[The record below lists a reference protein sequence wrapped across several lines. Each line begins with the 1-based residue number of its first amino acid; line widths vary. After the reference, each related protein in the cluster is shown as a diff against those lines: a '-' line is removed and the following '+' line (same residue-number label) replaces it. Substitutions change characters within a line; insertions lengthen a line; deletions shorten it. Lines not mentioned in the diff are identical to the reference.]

1 MKRMAYGKIYIS
13 WNCRQWYINSSKMN
27 VKLRRSKLILKPV
40 PHFDSSN
47 VWKWDAGESKTFVEI
62 GLNRILI
69 FLKMKEFVT
78 EWYINYTDVK
88 ELFINI

>member
-1 MKRMAYGKIYIS
+1 
-13 WNCRQWYINSSKMN
+13 MN

-47 VWKWDAGESKTFVEI
+47 VWKWDAGESKTFIEI

-69 FLKMKEFVT
+69 FLKVKEFVT